1 MNNALDKQMH
11 ERMLARGVAESM
23 LRAGGKLPAKPYDI
37 GLWASLAGTAVVIGI
52 IGVIAAYTGV
62 AA

>member
-1 MNNALDKQMH
+1 MNDEQMH
-11 ERMLARGVAESM
+11 ERMLARGAAESM

-37 GLWASLAGTAVVIGI
+37 GLWASLAGTAVLIGI